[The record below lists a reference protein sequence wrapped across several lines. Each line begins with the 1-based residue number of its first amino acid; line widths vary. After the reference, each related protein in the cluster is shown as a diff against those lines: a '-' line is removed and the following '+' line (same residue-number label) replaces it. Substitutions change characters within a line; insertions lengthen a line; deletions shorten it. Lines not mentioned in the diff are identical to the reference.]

1 MRRICL
7 VLSLLLAATV
17 PARAQLRFSEST
29 IDLGEVRAGAP
40 ASCRFRFENVGT
52 TSIELVDLERSCGCM
67 QPVWHEKRLEP
78 GQAGTIEMNFRTLGQ
93 PEGRRT
99 WNATLLQRVGSEIRR
114 QPLIVTAT
122 IRNEITIE
130 PSQAAITV
138 TTKVMVPLLLVDHRA
153 RPLKIV
159 DVTTKAAGVRIATVT
174 IGPDKTAI
182 RLFVDASGMAPGQH
196 DEVLAIRTDDP
207 AYPLLE
213 VPLTVTRPETPA
225 VTWSPEWT
233 AIVLA
238 PGQKQASALVQ
249 IRSEKPLVVRSIT
262 ASEPGM
268 TCTWAAG
275 DEGTTVR
282 IRVDRETF
290 RSRAL
295 LPYVHVNTDGPMI
308 DIPVEVRLE

>member
-7 VLSLLLAATV
+7 ALSLLLAATGS
-17 PARAQLRFSEST
+17 ARAQLRFSEST

-52 TSIELVDLERSCGCM
+52 TPIELVDLERSCGCLM
-67 QPVWHEKRLEP
+67 PVWHERRLEP
-78 GQAGTIEMNFRTLGQ
+78 GRAGTIEMNFRTLGQ

-99 WNATLLQRVGSEIRR
+99 WNATLLQRVGSEIHR
-114 QPLIVTAT
+114 QQLIVTAT

-130 PSQAAITV
+130 PSQAAVTV
-138 TTKVMVPLLLVDHRA
+138 TKSMMMPLLLVDHRD
-153 RPLKIV
+153 RPLKVI
-159 DVTTKAAGVRIATVT
+159 DVTTKAAGVRIKTATLNA
-174 IGPDKTAI
+174 DKTAI
-182 RLFVDASGMAPGQH
+182 EVFVDASGMTPGQH
-196 DEVLAIRTDDP
+196 DEVVAIRTDDP

-238 PGQKQASALVQ
+238 PGQKQASALLQ
-249 IRSEKPLVVRSIT
+249 IRSEKPLAIRSIV
-262 ASEPGM
+262 ASEPGLS
-268 TCTWAAG
+268 CTWAAG
-275 DEGTTVR
+275 AEGTTVR

-295 LPYVHVNTDGPMI
+295 LPYVHVNTDGPPI
-308 DIPVEVRLE
+308 DIPVEVRVE